1 MAIVPGFSY
10 QSTFQWAS
18 ENFHLNTFYATGF
31 FLYPL
36 KTLENLWFSGDTEKD
51 QWYELP
57 ESMRKSRTDCPE
69 VCGSCAFPQTFN
81 TRKLGEITVFL
92 LCLNWFLFDEN

>member
-18 ENFHLNTFYATGF
+18 ENFHLNTFYATGL
-31 FLYPL
+31 FLYPQ

-51 QWYELP
+51 QWYE
-57 ESMRKSRTDCPE
+57 MC
-69 VCGSCAFPQTFN
+69 
-81 TRKLGEITVFL
+81 
-92 LCLNWFLFDEN
+92 